1 MDALRTEVTIERPAD
16 EVFDYLIDAANHP
29 EFCDHFQHEWRLTRE
44 DTFGIGAGGRF
55 KVRGHDRFAWADM
68 TIVEAQR
75 PLRIVARG
83 RGGRFNRIRTVYQ
96 WTLTA
101 SPRGESTTVS
111 LEVQRDAQA
120 PFDRFR
126 DTFGGRRRDR
136 RNWRIAMERLEAI
149 LERGERRGERATL
162 SGGPRKPATGA
173 PLR

>member
-1 MDALRTEVTIERPAD
+1 MDALRTDVTIERPPA
-16 EVFDYLIDAANHP
+16 EVYDYLIDVANHP
-29 EFCDHFQHEWRLTRE
+29 EFCDHFQLEWRLTRE
-44 DTFGIGAGGRF
+44 DSVGIGAGGRY
-55 KVRGHDRFAWADM
+55 KVRGRDRFAYADF

-83 RGGRFNRIRTVYQ
+83 RGGRFNRIRTVYV

-101 SPRGESTTVS
+101 SPRNDATTVT
-111 LEVQRDAQA
+111 LEVQRDATA

-136 RNWRIAMERLEAI
+136 RNWQIALQRLQAI